1 MQISSGS
8 FFHLFMYLFLL
19 LFFFFFFCFCPF
31 IPNLQSQRVLIFIC
45 YASEIRTTM
54 SCRRLNETVHCFLH
68 ITIRTELYNNMS
80 TSAFRSGKNTLFFE
94 CDLLNRESIEHLFST
109 IASKVPS
116 GIDILVNN
124 AGKLTEQSILR
135 LFFSP
140 SLRYVVYNNVIRYIL
155 IFFSYQMI

>member
-1 MQISSGS
+1 
-8 FFHLFMYLFLL
+8 
-19 LFFFFFFCFCPF
+19 
-31 IPNLQSQRVLIFIC
+31 
-45 YASEIRTTM
+45 
-54 SCRRLNETVHCFLH
+54 
-68 ITIRTELYNNMS
+68 MS

-94 CDLLNRESIEHLFST
+94 CDLLNRETIEHLFST

>member
-1 MQISSGS
+1 
-8 FFHLFMYLFLL
+8 
-19 LFFFFFFCFCPF
+19 
-31 IPNLQSQRVLIFIC
+31 
-45 YASEIRTTM
+45 
-54 SCRRLNETVHCFLH
+54 
-68 ITIRTELYNNMS
+68 MS

-94 CDLLNRESIEHLFST
+94 YDLLNRESIEHLFST

-116 GIDILVNN
+116 GIDIHVLVNN